1 MRLALLLICAASWF
15 TQTVIAQTPQWQVKP
30 SVCISDMVGDSCEL
44 ALEIDLTNVP
54 AGRYCL
60 MLDDSVLR
68 CALATDFA
76 QKIAVTLTQN
86 SQLTLVNG
94 QQQTLLSHPLEIK
107 SRQAT
112 LQRRRLRNP
121 WSLF

>member
-1 MRLALLLICAASWF
+1 MLICAVSWF

-30 SVCISDMVGDSCEL
+30 SVCITEMAGDSCEL
-44 ALEIDLTNVP
+44 ELAIDLADVP

-60 MLDDSVLR
+60 LLGNIELR
-68 CALATDFA
+68 CAQAGDFR
-76 QKIAVTLTQN
+76 QKISVTITKN

-94 QQQTLLSHPLEIK
+94 LQQTLLSHPLEIK
-107 SRQAT
+107 SRQASQ
-112 LQRRRLRNP
+112 QRRRLRNP